1 MQIAMINQHGFGH
14 VNVGREADAVRI
26 PDANRVLGEV
36 RLRTFDRDDH
46 HTFTTHLQLV
56 SGGRLGARD
65 GYATLREAMVELGAA
80 TRGDRVAAAAVLE
93 RSGRFFGHALK
104 GRDLE
109 QGLRAP
115 LRRTWLE
122 TDAQAEIVELRITDR
137 HERLRALV
145 DGEWSHRFRG

>member
-1 MQIAMINQHGFGH
+1 MGPGITAPLNSPGS
-14 VNVGREADAVRI
+14 GRFR
-26 PDANRVLGEV
+26 R
-36 RLRTFDRDDH
+36 RSR
-46 HTFTTHLQLV
+46 
-56 SGGRLGARD
+56 S
-65 GYATLREAMVELGAA
+65 
-80 TRGDRVAAAAVLE
+80 
-93 RSGRFFGHALK
+93 SGRFFGHALK

-122 TDAQAEIVELRITDR
+122 TDAQAEVVELRITDG